1 MRDLTRW
8 HTKLVQERSRDVNRM
23 QGVLERAN
31 IKLSSVATDIMRA
44 SGRAVLAVLIEG
56 RADPDIMA

>member
-1 MRDLTRW
+1 
-8 HTKLVQERSRDVNRM
+8 LVQERSRDVNRM

-44 SGRAVLAVLIEG
+44 SGRAISAVLIER
-56 RADPDIMA
+56 RADPNIMA